1 MKKILIIIGIIVI
14 ATAIDYGASVLLTA
28 IGMWTLTKLGVLT
41 AWTWKQASL
50 WAIILTIVLDITGG
64 AIAKGK

>member
-14 ATAIDYGASVLLTA
+14 VIAIDYGASVLLTA

-41 AWTWKQASL
+41 AWTWRQASL
-50 WAIILTIVLDITGG
+50 WAIIVTIILGLTGG
-64 AIAKGK
+64 TTAKEK

>member
-1 MKKILIIIGIIVI
+1 MKKILITIGIIVI

-41 AWTWKQASL
+41 AWTWRQASL

>member
-41 AWTWKQASL
+41 AWTWRQASL